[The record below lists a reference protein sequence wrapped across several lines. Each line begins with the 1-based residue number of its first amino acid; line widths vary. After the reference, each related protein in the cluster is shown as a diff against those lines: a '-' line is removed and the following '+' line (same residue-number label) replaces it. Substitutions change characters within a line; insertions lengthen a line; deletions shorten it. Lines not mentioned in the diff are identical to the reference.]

1 MKKKTILLALLL
13 LSVLTANAQEER
25 VRDKS
30 VYLEF
35 FGPSLGVGV
44 SYDARFSKTSKWGYR
59 AGFGFAYSHE
69 SSPFGNSSSRVY
81 SIPLGVTYLFGNQK
95 HNLELGAGVSVG
107 INNDTHRV
115 GEDVIVEPY
124 NPKSQYTRTKLVEE
138 NKFLMFTYS
147 SVGYRFTSKKGFQLR
162 VGITPTIPLLN
173 RDFFDAKVAFMPYI
187 SFGKAF

>member
-1 MKKKTILLALLL
+1 M
-13 LSVLTANAQEER
+13 
-25 VRDKS
+25 
-30 VYLEF
+30 
-35 FGPSLGVGV
+35 
-44 SYDARFSKTSKWGYR
+44 
-59 AGFGFAYSHE
+59 
-69 SSPFGNSSSRVY
+69 
-81 SIPLGVTYLFGNQK
+81 
-95 HNLELGAGVSVG
+95 SVG

-124 NPKSQYTRTKLVEE
+124 NPQSQYTRTKLVEE

-162 VGITPTIPLLN
+162 LGITPTIPLVN